1 MLGGYCSGVWDVNLS
16 IAFFDVH
23 SFSIYI
29 LIGAGSVVIA
39 ALVIFFMVLSLRSRI
54 NPLRRA
60 QRQYEKGRYEK
71 TLLLLA
77 VQLDKNPDNRPALLL
92 RADTESKVER
102 YDEAAKDYHFLIR
115 VKKTGDGIDVLTVK
129 KRLLHPLYRIE
140 SLLELHA
147 LCTEILKEEANCPEA
162 LYYLSLLYIGQ
173 AYFDVASETLKVL
186 IHNRPNMGEAHFA
199 LGLSDVQ
206 RARYAEAISY
216 LDRSLEI
223 NTDNLGLLC
232 SAAAYYFNGDY
243 STCSDRLRKIPQR
256 IEAFPVRKQ
265 YLFSL
270 RLRAFCHYRVGRY
283 ERAVH
288 LLQLVYTMAQQK
300 QSPSGRLYN
309 SRGMVQKGNTAEA
322 GASLF
327 DEYYRLREVAA
338 EQGKTVPPPKKPS
351 GLLDLKGLYR
361 STEAGIDLCFTM
373 LRAGSLEQARSLMAD
388 LRKHQPEVL
397 GLKRL
402 IELIDEERER
412 IISMQNDAPQTV
424 RSASTERVI
433 RRKGRGYKLWEYVE
447 EWERRAI
454 RPYQLLI
461 IAGFTS
467 RKMLSPGVLLS
478 KRRKGR

>member
-1 MLGGYCSGVWDVNLS
+1 MGGQYSGVWDVNLS
-16 IAFFDVH
+16 IAFFDAN

-60 QRQYEKGRYEK
+60 RRQYEKGRYEK

-92 RADTESKVER
+92 RADTETKVER

-129 KRLLHPLYRIE
+129 KRLLFPLYRIE

-173 AYFDVASETLKVL
+173 AYFDVASETLKAL
-186 IHNRPNMGEAHFA
+186 TRNRPNMGEAHFA

-206 RARYAEAISY
+206 RGHYDEAVSS

-223 NTDNLGLLC
+223 STDNLGLIC
-232 SAAAYYFNGDY
+232 SAAAYYFNGEY
-243 STCSDRLRKIPQR
+243 SSCSERLRKIPQR

-288 LLQLVYTMAQQK
+288 LLQLIYNIAQQK
-300 QSPSGRLYN
+300 RSTPVRLYN
-309 SRGMVQKGNTAEA
+309 SRGMVQKGNAAE
-322 GASLF
+322 ASLF

-351 GLLDLKGLYR
+351 GLLDLKGLSR
-361 STEAGIDLCFTM
+361 STEAGIDLCFAM

-412 IISMQNDAPQTV
+412 IISMQSDAPQTV

-433 RRKGRGYKLWEYVE
+433 RRKGRGFKLWEYVE

-478 KRRKGR
+478 KRRRGH